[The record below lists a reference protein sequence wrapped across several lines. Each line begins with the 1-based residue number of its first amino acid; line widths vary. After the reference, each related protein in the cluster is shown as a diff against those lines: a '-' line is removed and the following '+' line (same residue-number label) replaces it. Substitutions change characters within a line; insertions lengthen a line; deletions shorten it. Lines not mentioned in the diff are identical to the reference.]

1 MELIFWINATE
12 IEEPMGFDSFKSK
25 IERGSEHGISAEV
38 SVDSLEFY
46 GDAADM
52 VRNAYAADIDSQ
64 LIFKV
69 ELKCADSDEYS
80 EIYRGL
86 IDLSTYE
93 ELIAEY
99 CSVSCKVGEI
109 GVRTTF
115 NNRAETVLNLHNGVM
130 TDLDGVDLVSREI
143 SREVVIPSKAIL
155 FSINTIV
162 TDNEKSVFNG
172 ANTSDVIV
180 YKVPMGN
187 QNISE
192 IKTLQSDTQLRM
204 IGNIANGVDYRTF
217 VYGAEDAIFI
227 YDKQDGFE
235 DTTTFKLDYKIS
247 CKIYRNLFSSAIL
260 VLHVDKDGH
269 FKSLLKNWNPSSYSL
284 PIQIDL
290 EGSHEVEMS
299 LGEMI
304 VISFFETWL
313 QSFDWEILSSTFFS
327 IKNLNQMIDSTC
339 DLALAHETLS
349 RVSEVISGMTVKS
362 DWYGR
367 VNSGINPLT
376 SGVVGGGALK
386 GLVKGLRLRNGDTN
400 RINPTVINTSFKD
413 LFLNLKA
420 MDNVGWG
427 FSEENGQLFIRVE
440 NWKWFY
446 KDDVILTITNPKEKT
461 RKLNEKSVYSRL
473 KIGYDK
479 YAAIEDIN
487 SVDTFHTNRCYSSS
501 LKAIDHEMSQ
511 LCKFIADP
519 YIIEFT
525 RRKSFEKDTKDWKYD
540 ENIFVFALR
549 GAYANLPLYRSS
561 GVLTAN
567 AYFDKIFVG
576 TKLFFEGSEYVVTT
590 YNASTHVMTTT
601 PTIRPGYEG
610 GMNVLMTEV
619 LNYGVEVGV
628 DNSDNTVI
636 SPETMINFRLSPYRN
651 ACKFTDIIMQGNMSK
666 VFKLTSGTGN
676 TTAKGKSISA
686 TGSFYLTD
694 PAGNNVVSENDS
706 LTIIN
711 EPILKPETLEFE
723 YPITIEQYNL
733 IKQNPYGKIVVDGEP
748 CYLDKFEYSFMEGS
762 GNFALIPVAE

>member
-1 MELIFWINATE
+1 MELRFWINETE
-12 IEEPMGFDSFKSK
+12 IEEPMGFDSFKAK

-46 GDAADM
+46 GNAADM
-52 VRNAYAADIDSQ
+52 VREAYNTDIDSQ

-69 ELKCADSDEYS
+69 ELKCADTDEYS

-86 IDLSTYE
+86 IDLSTYD
-93 ELIAEY
+93 ELIASY
-99 CSVSCKVGEI
+99 CSVKCKVGEI

-130 TDLDGVDLVSREI
+130 IDLDGVDLASREI
-143 SREVVIPSKAIL
+143 AREVTIP
-155 FSINTIV
+155 
-162 TDNEKSVFNG
+162 
-172 ANTSDVIV
+172 
-180 YKVPMGN
+180 
-187 QNISE
+187 
-192 IKTLQSDTQLRM
+192 
-204 IGNIANGVDYRTF
+204 
-217 VYGAEDAIFI
+217 
-227 YDKQDGFE
+227 
-235 DTTTFKLDYKIS
+235 
-247 CKIYRNLFSSAIL
+247 
-260 VLHVDKDGH
+260 
-269 FKSLLKNWNPSSYSL
+269 FKSLL
-284 PIQIDL
+284 
-290 EGSHEVEMS
+290 
-299 LGEMI
+299 
-304 VISFFETWL
+304 L
-313 QSFDWEILSSTFFS
+313 QSKLSCSVDLTSNHGIGWGFIYPVLDVADLSEHIEPIVSADNLWTQNLGNDSVNRYHFINTDNDNTYLDFS
-327 IKNLNQMIDSTC
+327 ISASIFNKSHGSSSAAYLACGFVIYSNLNGVGSYLYRGEVFGLNGPVTVNPIWSGSVLVPANAKISAAILFNQDLDNPGYILTLTTKKDSFLKVRMLDSSENSNC

-349 RVSEVISGMTVKS
+349 RVSEVISGLTVKS

-367 VNSGINPLT
+367 VNSGVNPLT

-420 MDNVGWG
+420 IDNVGWG

-446 KDDVILTITNPKEKT
+446 KNDVILTISNPKEKT

-473 KIGYDK
+473 KVGYEK
-479 YAAIEDIN
+479 YAAVEDIN
-487 SVDTFHTNRCYSSS
+487 SVDTFHTERYYSSG

-525 RRKSFEKDTKDWKYD
+525 RRKTFEKDTKDWKYD

-590 YNASTHVMTTT
+590 YNTSTHVMTTT
-601 PTIRPGYEG
+601 PTIRPGYNG

-651 ACKFTDIIMQGNMSK
+651 ASKFTDIIMQGNISK

-676 TTAKGKSISA
+676 TTAKGKPNTA
-686 TGSFYLTD
+686 TGTFYLTD
-694 PAGNNVVSENDS
+694 PSGNNIVSENDS
-706 LTIIN
+706 LTISN

-723 YPITIEQYNL
+723 YPITIEQYSL

-748 CYLDKFEYSFMEGS
+748 CYLDKFEYSFIEGL
-762 GNFALIPVAE
+762 GNFSLIPAFE